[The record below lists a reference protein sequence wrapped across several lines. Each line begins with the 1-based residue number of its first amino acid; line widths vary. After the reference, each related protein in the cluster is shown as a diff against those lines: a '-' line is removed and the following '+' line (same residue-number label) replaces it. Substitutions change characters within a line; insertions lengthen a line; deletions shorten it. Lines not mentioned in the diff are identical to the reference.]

1 VSRSRYQRVL
11 FIAPDDESLNV
22 IPEQDTMVALGY
34 DVRVLQGRVSDE
46 RLFDAVRCGGF
57 DVIHFAGHGNAAG
70 VLLSDGLALAAQ
82 GIAQVARQSE
92 ARLVFLN
99 ACSSAPVGQRLVNAG
114 LPVCV
119 AALREI
125 PDVTARQAAQTFY
138 TILAKTADA
147 HTAYV
152 AACADDYAYLSNGG
166 YVEQAVRE
174 MRGEL
179 GQLRQFVRWAGIALV
194 AYVLVVAA
202 VLLAVHPYLP
212 GR

>member
-1 VSRSRYQRVL
+1 MSRARYQRVL
-11 FIAPDDESLNV
+11 FIAPDDKALNV
-22 IPEQDTMVALGY
+22 IPEQDTMAALGY
-34 DVRVLQGRVSDE
+34 EVRTLQGKVSDE

-57 DVIHFAGHGNAAG
+57 DVLHFAGDGCADG
-70 VLLSDGLALAAQ
+70 VLLSDGQLLSAL

-114 LPVCV
+114 LPVCI

-125 PDVTARQAAQTFY
+125 SDVTARQAAQTFY
-138 TILAKTADA
+138 TLLAKTADA

-152 AACADDYAYLSNGG
+152 AACTDDYAYLSNGG

-179 GQLRQFVRWAGIALV
+179 AQLRQFVRWAGIVLV
-194 AYVLVVAA
+194 VYVLVVAA